1 MLLSEYR
8 CFHKVTSASSII
20 YNFIVELRGKTVY
33 NASMYTK
40 KTTSSKQSQ
49 ELQYTNIKA
58 QRGNT
63 ASTGKKSTTQASAP
77 KSSKAPLSDEEKAR
91 RAAKRRAAAK
101 KKKQQQQRRVLLAS
115 LLFLLAAIAVLVWSI
130 CFLINKQNGD
140 SIDLPNPS
148 PSASASASANPDN
161 PDASN
166 QAGTALQDDAT
177 LPSNASI
184 NGISVG
190 GQTVAQARST
200 ITSQLEASL
209 NGIAITLQTESF
221 THTLTREELGAAY
234 DVEAGLSLAMS
245 GGSVTAPLSYD
256 ETTLLNTLYAL
267 NDQLPGHATNA
278 TVSVG
283 TETYSV
289 GDKTS
294 GYKEYNKPSFTYTE
308 GTDGMQ
314 LDYDSILS
322 QIGEVFSSGT
332 LQTTLTPQVTVSKPA
347 VTVET
352 LKKQTTKLAD
362 FSTDYYFTKSGSSTT
377 EEELT
382 RRQNRDSNISKAA
395 GLMNVIKLEP
405 GETFSFNK
413 TTGERSESRGWA
425 LAPAVYRGSHRA
437 EPGGGVCQVST
448 TMFNALLRCGVD
460 ITYHKEHSL
469 PSDYVDEGMDATVN
483 YGTIDFKF
491 KNNKSGTLYVFVYIT
506 KCSSSSHKKTIHV
519 EVYGP
524 EEPGVEYKVTNT
536 CVGEDPAVNPTTKPN
551 KKETTDYA
559 EVIQKAYDGSSWQIQ
574 VYRIENGN
582 KTLVYDYTAVYDK
595 IEQVTEVGT
604 KETPSPSPKTTPKP
618 DTSSGEEEGGDSGGE
633 E

>member
-1 MLLSEYR
+1 M
-8 CFHKVTSASSII
+8 
-20 YNFIVELRGKTVY
+20 YNV
-33 NASMYTK
+33 NMYTK

-63 ASTGKKSTTQASAP
+63 ASAGKKSTSQASAS

-130 CFLINKQNGD
+130 YFLISKRNQD

-148 PSASASASANPDN
+148 PSTSANASANPD
-161 PDASN
+161 PSS
-166 QAGTALQDDAT
+166 QTGIQLQDTAT
-177 LPSNASI
+177 LPVNASI

-190 GQTVAQARST
+190 GKTVAEARSAL
-200 ITSQLEASL
+200 SQQLESSL
-209 NGIAITLQTESF
+209 NGIAITLQTDAF
-221 THTLTREELGAAY
+221 THTLTRQELGAAY
-234 DVEAGLSLAMS
+234 DLDAALSAAMT

-278 TVSVG
+278 TVSI
-283 TETYSV
+283 ELDSYSV

-294 GYKEYNKPSFTYTE
+294 GYKDYNQPEFKYTE
-308 GTDGMQ
+308 GSDGMQ
-314 LDYDSILS
+314 LNYDSLLP
-322 QIGEVFSSGT
+322 QIASALSSGT
-332 LQTTLTPQVTVSKPA
+332 LQTTLTPEITVSKPA
-347 VTVET
+347 VTVEM

-362 FSTDYYFTKSGSSTT
+362 FSTDYYFTKSGGSTT

-382 RRQNRDSNISKAA
+382 RRQNRDTNISKAA
-395 GLMNVIKLEP
+395 GLMNVIELAP
-405 GETFSFNK
+405 GESFSFNK
-413 TTGERSESRGWA
+413 TTGERSEKKGWA

-483 YGTIDFKF
+483 YGSIDFKF

-524 EEPGVEYKVTNT
+524 EEPGVEYKVENT
-536 CVGEDPAVNPTTKPN
+536 CVEEDPAVNPTTKPN
-551 KKETTDYA
+551 KKETTDYS
-559 EVIQKAYDGSSWQIQ
+559 EVIQKAYDGSTWEIK

-604 KETPSPSPKTTPKP
+604 KATPSPSPKTTPKP
-618 DTSSGEEEGGDSGGE
+618 DTSSGGEEGSDSGGE
-633 E
+633 EGSDSGGEE